1 MRLLAPILA
10 WLPRALLTLAAIG
23 LLNFTLIRLAPG
35 DPVSVIAGESGAADP
50 AFIERVRAEYG
61 LDKPLPVQMLT
72 YLGRL
77 ASFDLG
83 VSYRGSQP
91 VTTLIG
97 ERIPATMILTGSALL
112 VAVLAG
118 TVLGILAARRRG
130 GLLDL
135 SIGSSAMF
143 FYAMPVFWVGM
154 LLVLIFSVGLGWFP
168 AFGMKSLVPRAGA
181 PVWLD
186 MLHHLVLPSL
196 TLALFYLA
204 VYVRLART
212 STLEVLNRDFVRTA
226 RAKGLTETQV
236 MRGHVLR
243 NALLPIVT
251 MVGLQTGHL
260 LGGAVVVET
269 VFAWPGI
276 GRLAFDAL
284 LQRDYT
290 VILGVFF
297 ISSVMVVVS
306 NLVTDLVLRVVD
318 PRIGRA

>member
-1 MRLLAPILA
+1 MRLLAPLLA

-23 LLNFTLIRLAPG
+23 LLNFALIRLAPG

-91 VTTLIG
+91 VTTLIS
-97 ERIPATMILTGSALL
+97 ERIPATLILTGSALL

-118 TVLGILAARRRG
+118 TFLGIAAARRRG
-130 GLLDL
+130 GLVDL
-135 SIGSSAMF
+135 SIGSGAMF

-168 AFGMKSLVPRAGA
+168 AFGMKSLVPRAGV
-181 PVWLD
+181 PEWLD
-186 MLHHLVLPSL
+186 RLHHLVLPCL

-226 RAKGLTETQV
+226 RAKGLTEAQV

-297 ISSVMVVVS
+297 ISSVLVVVT